1 MSDYLVSLIRTSVPT
16 AVAAAIAWI
25 SGFLN
30 AAVPDGVETG
40 AVAFFGWLAVTV
52 YYAVVRLLEQKW
64 PIFGWLLGSKKPP
77 TYL

>member
-1 MSDYLVSLIRTSVPT
+1 MNDYLVSLLRTTVPT
-16 AVAAAIAWI
+16 AVAAVLAWI

-30 AAVPDGVETG
+30 AAVPEDIETG

-52 YYAVVRLLEQKW
+52 YYAIVRALEQRW
-64 PIFGWLLGSKKPP
+64 PIFGTLLGYRKPP